1 MWTRYEE
8 EDPKYPL
15 KPQVWTRPKL
25 LQRSPVSPKFA
36 PSISDILVPR
46 IWNARTQPG
55 DAERPVVNRK
65 KTPSHFGPTLHLHW
79 KQVCPN
85 GERGLNWSIDDEL
98 GLDPRNRGRICQS
111 LPSHR
116 HAIAGHGKFA
126 SHSQKKFFPK
136 YTFGFFLIFS
146 LFLSHHSPFWCCFDG
161 SFCNLVQLQVLL
173 GYLGALA
180 LLGIVLPGPT
190 ISGALLADKTRLQYK
205 CNGKSIFLVNF
216 WSEKDIDSC

>member
-55 DAERPVVNRK
+55 DSERPVVIRNKHHRIFDQHCSCIVSRFAK
-65 KTPSHFGPTLHLHW
+65 MGSGDSTAASMMSWEWTRESVAASVKACPLIDMPSL
-79 KQVCPN
+79 
-85 GERGLNWSIDDEL
+85 SMA
-98 GLDPRNRGRICQS
+98 S
-111 LPSHR
+111 LLPIPEKH
-116 HAIAGHGKFA
+116 
-126 SHSQKKFFPK
+126 HSKLLFW
-136 YTFGFFLIFS
+136 IFS
-146 LFLSHHSPFWCCFDG
+146 FSRPHHSPFWCCFDG
-161 SFCNLVQLQVLL
+161 SFCILVQLQVLL

-205 CNGKSIFLVNF
+205 CNGKSIF
-216 WSEKDIDSC
+216 W